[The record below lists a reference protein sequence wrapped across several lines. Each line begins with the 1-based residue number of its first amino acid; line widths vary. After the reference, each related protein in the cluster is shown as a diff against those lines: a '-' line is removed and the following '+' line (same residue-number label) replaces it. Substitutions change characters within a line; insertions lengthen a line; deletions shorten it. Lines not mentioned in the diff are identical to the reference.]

1 MVPISIMALG
11 ILPMEIQ
18 TITIMINTRA
28 VGNQIKVNITINRAG
43 IADYQALLVENI
55 STMVFGVRLMVV
67 RIMET
72 MVVIPQGG
80 NRIRKTIIINRDGI
94 ADFHPILVGGIF
106 TIANGTQLMETQIV
120 REGKDTI
127 QVEGEG
133 VSDSICSNIGKI
145 KNSFFR

>member
-1 MVPISIMALG
+1 
-11 ILPMEIQ
+11 
-18 TITIMINTRA
+18 
-28 VGNQIKVNITINRAG
+28 
-43 IADYQALLVENI
+43 
-55 STMVFGVRLMVV
+55 MVV

-80 NRIRKTIIINRDGI
+80 NRIKENTIINRDGTAGCLALLAGSIFTMVLGTPCAVIQIMEAKTVSHLVGNRIKENTIINRDGI

-106 TIANGTQLMETQIV
+106 IIANGIQLMETQIV
-120 REGKDTI
+120 GKGKDTI

-133 VSDSICSNIGKI
+133 VNDAICSNIGKI